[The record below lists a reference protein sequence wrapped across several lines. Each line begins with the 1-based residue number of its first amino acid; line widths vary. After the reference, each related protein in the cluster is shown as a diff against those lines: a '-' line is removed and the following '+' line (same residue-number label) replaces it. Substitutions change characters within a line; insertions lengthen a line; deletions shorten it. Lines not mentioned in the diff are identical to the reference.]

1 MNFRP
6 HGDHAPTHLTPCT
19 SNRSLEKEKAAKQP
33 CSPSHGHY
41 ARLQHASSRS
51 KLVPRSTVE
60 KMYAPNIAQQ
70 IRLDLL
76 ERSFQGGMPAAV
88 DQNLDPRDSRLRAAV
103 QARVRVRCHDTVY
116 STTCGRIKKKSRGRP
131 PILASLLPSLLRLE
145 EKEGEKQAERR
156 PGEHFFLFDHMWSNK
171 RCHDTTRP
179 LTPCTSQ
186 PSLEKEKAAKQ
197 TCSLSQWHCTR
208 PQHASSRSI
217 LVPRAA
223 RRNDMRRTSLSKNPP
238 GPPRALVPGWGGS
251 PGRTE
256 PRSTR
261 SAPARSGTGAC

>member
-1 MNFRP
+1 MDRGSYRPGLPPHPGTSARGGPSGFLLSDVRRIQFRRYLL
-6 HGDHAPTHLTPCT
+6 GRVSSGCSRVAAWRSAPA
-19 SNRSLEKEKAAKQP
+19 RSDLGEPLFTAGVRPRAVLE
-33 CSPSHGHY
+33 G
-41 ARLQHASSRS
+41 
-51 KLVPRSTVE
+51 
-60 KMYAPNIAQQ
+60 
-70 IRLDLL
+70 
-76 ERSFQGGMPAAV
+76 
-88 DQNLDPRDSRLRAAV
+88 
-103 QARVRVRCHDTVY
+103 RCHDTVY

-223 RRNDMRRTSLSKNPP
+223 RRNDMRRTSLSKSHLDHLERSFQD
-238 GPPRALVPGWGGS
+238 GEVALVGPNLDPRDPRLS
-251 PGRTE
+251 AVVQARVRGRC
-256 PRSTR
+256 RGNR
-261 SAPARSGTGAC
+261 VD

>member
-1 MNFRP
+1 MVTTRP
-6 HGDHAPTHLTPCT
+6 LTPCT

-76 ERSFQGGMPAAV
+76 ERSFQDGMPAAV

-116 STTCGRIKKKSRGRP
+116 STTCGRIKKNSNPGASL
-131 PILASLLPSLLRLE
+131 LASLLPSLLILE
-145 EKEGEKQAERR
+145 EKEGEKQGWGPSPRL
-156 PGEHFFLFDHMWSNK
+156 FFLFDHMWSNK
-171 RCHDTTRP
+171 RCHDTCP
-179 LTPCTSQ
+179 
-186 PSLEKEKAAKQ
+186 
-197 TCSLSQWHCTR
+197 
-208 PQHASSRSI
+208 
-217 LVPRAA
+217 
-223 RRNDMRRTSLSKNPP
+223 
-238 GPPRALVPGWGGS
+238 
-251 PGRTE
+251 
-256 PRSTR
+256 
-261 SAPARSGTGAC
+261 PARPVGAPQQ

>member
-6 HGDHAPTHLTPCT
+6 HGGHALTHLTPCT
-19 SNRSLEKEKAAKQP
+19 SQP
-33 CSPSHGHY
+33 VTREGKSCSTNLFSFAVAY

-116 STTCGRIKKKSRGRP
+116 STTCGRIKKNAHPGASL
-131 PILASLLPSLLRLE
+131 LASLLPSLLILE
-145 EKEGEKQAERR
+145 EKGGEKQ
-156 PGEHFFLFDHMWSNK
+156 
-171 RCHDTTRP
+171 
-179 LTPCTSQ
+179 
-186 PSLEKEKAAKQ
+186 
-197 TCSLSQWHCTR
+197 
-208 PQHASSRSI
+208 
-217 LVPRAA
+217 
-223 RRNDMRRTSLSKNPP
+223 
-238 GPPRALVPGWGGS
+238 GWGAF
-251 PGRTE
+251 P
-256 PRSTR
+256 STFFFIR
-261 SAPARSGTGAC
+261 PHVVE